1 MPPSPPRGEGIQ
13 VLVRSPVQSCIR
25 GSDDAA
31 KIAETFFIDLVIF
44 EKLCVVAK
52 IPKKPVEFPESSFG
66 AIQPSGEE
74 AGFEGFRFQNNNSDL
89 YEWLL
94 WMGDSAI
101 SRIELFRNPR
111 SAGGDGCQQ

>member
-1 MPPSPPRGEGIQ
+1 
-13 VLVRSPVQSCIR
+13 LVRSPVQSCIR
-25 GSDDAA
+25 GPDNPT
-31 KIAETFFIDLVIF
+31 KIAECFFIDLVIF
-44 EKLCVVAK
+44 EQLRVVAK
-52 IPKKPVEFPESSFG
+52 IAKKPIEFPESYFG

-101 SRIELFRNPR
+101 FRIELFRNPR